1 MLTFPDID
9 PVAIRLGPLAVR
21 WYGISYLVGIG
32 MAWGLMS
39 LRARKK
45 GSGWSY
51 QEICDLVFYTTVG
64 LLLGGRLGYVLFYNF
79 PFYREDPLA
88 ILKIWQGGMS
98 FHGGLIGA
106 LVAAWLFGR
115 KNGKSFFTVT
125 DFMAPAIPLALFS
138 GRIGNF
144 INGELWGRPTDLP
157 WGMVFPDPAAG
168 GIPRHPSQLYEAFLE
183 GIVLFIMLW
192 WFSSRPRPAKAVSGL
207 FLLGYG
213 ILRFLVE
220 FARMPDARLGFVAFD
235 WMTMGQILCL
245 PMIVIGAGLVLYTYK
260 QEQGSRKTSP
270 RHP

>member
-32 MAWGLMS
+32 MAWGLMG

-51 QEICDLVFYTTVG
+51 QEISDLVFYTTVG

-138 GRIGNF
+138 GRI
-144 INGELWGRPTDLP
+144 
-157 WGMVFPDPAAG
+157 
-168 GIPRHPSQLYEAFLE
+168 
-183 GIVLFIMLW
+183 
-192 WFSSRPRPAKAVSGL
+192 
-207 FLLGYG
+207 
-213 ILRFLVE
+213 
-220 FARMPDARLGFVAFD
+220 
-235 WMTMGQILCL
+235 
-245 PMIVIGAGLVLYTYK
+245 
-260 QEQGSRKTSP
+260 
-270 RHP
+270 